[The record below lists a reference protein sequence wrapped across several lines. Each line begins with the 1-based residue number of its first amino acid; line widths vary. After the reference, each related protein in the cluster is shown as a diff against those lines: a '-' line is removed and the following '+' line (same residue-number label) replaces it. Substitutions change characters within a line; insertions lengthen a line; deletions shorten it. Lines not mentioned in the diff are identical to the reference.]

1 MIRVNPLS
9 RRHWCTIA
17 LVVVTVA
24 TLAMLASSPG
34 SSAEGPGRRT
44 AVTRVGT
51 AGACGRD
58 AGVHPP
64 YRHVIWIWFENH
76 SYDAVIG
83 SKDAPFTNR
92 LAAACGLATNY
103 HNVSHPSLPN
113 YIAAT
118 SGDTQ
123 GISDDCQPSECSK
136 NVQSLFGQLRARGG
150 TWNAYNESMPSAC
163 DLEGGSGSNPAGDY
177 APKHNPAAYYLPLRH
192 ACRQRDVSLGTP
204 SSGAFA
210 RALKSDGLAGFTF
223 ITPNLCNDTHDCPV
237 ATGDAWL
244 ANWLPAIVSS
254 HAYRAGSVAIFITWD
269 EGEGGGSDDC
279 ALNTTDGG
287 CHVGMVVVSPSTQ
300 RGTRSALLFNHYSLL
315 KTTEQLLGIKTFL
328 GHANDRSSRSMRS
341 AFHL

>member
-1 MIRVNPLS
+1 MNPLS